1 MANFAPARI
10 AKPIMIGA
18 AKAARPISEL
28 GKPNNLAVGVSI
40 TDLQEMN
47 TFRSQPRTASG
58 LAATWKRSRVRAKA
72 PIQPIRP
79 KMIMVQASDL
89 GALIPVFTLFCSLT
103 SQVWHY
109 WLLTFRGI
117 RAILK
122 VVHLDH
128 TEINKGLAGT
138 LDTFT

>member
-1 MANFAPARI
+1 MANLAPARI

-18 AKAARPISEL
+18 AKAARPMSEL

-40 TDLQEMN
+40 TDLQEMK
-47 TFRSQPRTASG
+47 TFRSQPSAASG
-58 LAATWKRSRVRAKA
+58 LAATWKRSKVRAKA

-79 KMIMVQASDL
+79 NTIMVQASDL

-109 WLLTFRGI
+109 WLLTFRRI

>member
-1 MANFAPARI
+1 
-10 AKPIMIGA
+10 MIGA
-18 AKAARPISEL
+18 AKAAKPISEL

-47 TFRSQPRTASG
+47 TFRSQLSAASG

-79 KMIMVQASDL
+79 NTIMVQASDL

>member
-10 AKPIMIGA
+10 AKPTIIGA
-18 AKAARPISEL
+18 MKAAMPISEL
-28 GKPNNLAVGVSI
+28 GKPKSLAVGVSI
-40 TDLQEMN
+40 TDLQEIK
-47 TFRSQPRTASG
+47 TFRSQPRAASG
-58 LAATWKRSRVRAKA
+58 LDATWKRSKVRAKA
-72 PIQPIRP
+72 PIQPITP
-79 KMIMVQASDL
+79 KTIMVQASDL

-109 WLLTFRGI
+109 CLLTFRGI